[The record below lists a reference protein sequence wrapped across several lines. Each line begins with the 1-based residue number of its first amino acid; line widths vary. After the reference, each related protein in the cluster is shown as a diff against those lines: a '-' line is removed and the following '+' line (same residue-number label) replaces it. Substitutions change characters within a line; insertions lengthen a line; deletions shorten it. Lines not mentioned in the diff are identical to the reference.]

1 MSPEHHVRGG
11 RDPRPG
17 VDVPRR
23 RHLLHQRAHSQ
34 RRQQHGH
41 ARESRLVS
49 VQQGG
54 PTGFYT
60 GNGCTLYA
68 V

>member
-41 ARESRLVS
+41 ARESRLVCLNS
-49 VQQGG
+49 DWSH
-54 PTGFYT
+54 
-60 GNGCTLYA
+60 
-68 V
+68 